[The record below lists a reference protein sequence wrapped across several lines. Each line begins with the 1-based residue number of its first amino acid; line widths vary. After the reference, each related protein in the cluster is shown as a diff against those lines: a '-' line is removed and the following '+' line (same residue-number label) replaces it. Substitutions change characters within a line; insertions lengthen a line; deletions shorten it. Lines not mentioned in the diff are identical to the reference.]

1 MQRVGDDQSGFS
13 FGFDSE
19 VQALQVKA
27 WGFWSIEVAAAFGR
41 KVKDACRE
49 LPKGVVVDFDML
61 ELKPLR
67 EEGELAFAA
76 LVTTLRSMGVGHVSI
91 RTGPLT
97 KLQLLRLAANSGA
110 KDFVRFS

>member
-13 FGFDSE
+13 FDLHAE
-19 VQALQVKA
+19 ARALQVKA
-27 WGFWSIEVAAAFGR
+27 WGFWSVDVATAFGR
-41 KVKDACRE
+41 RVRDACRE
-49 LPKGVVVDFDML
+49 APKGVAVDFDML
-61 ELKPLR
+61 DLKPLR
-67 EEGELAFAA
+67 EEGELAFTA
-76 LVTTLRSMGVGHVSI
+76 LVTTLRSMGVTHVSI